1 MPSVVEGTRSA
12 ASSSILTV
20 VILGI
25 DPGSRITG
33 YGLVRTEGNRLHCL
47 DYGGIK
53 LTGGSEASNFP
64 NRLKQIYD
72 QLSLVLD
79 KYSPTAMAVEDI
91 FYAVNVKSV
100 LKLGHT
106 RGVVL
111 LLAAQFD
118 IPLIEYSPTAVKKAV
133 AGYGRADKVQ
143 IQSMVCTLLNLK
155 EKPQPHD
162 ASDALA
168 VALCHIFSSS
178 RNQQLKKLG

>member
-1 MPSVVEGTRSA
+1 MFSVIERTRSA
-12 ASSSILTV
+12 ASSSILAV

-47 DYGGIK
+47 DCGGIK
-53 LTGGSEASNFP
+53 MTGSSEASNFP

-72 QLSLVLD
+72 QLFLVLD
-79 KYSPTAMAVEDI
+79 QYSPTAMAVEDI

-100 LKLGHT
+100 LKLGHA

-118 IPLIEYSPTAVKKAV
+118 IPLIGYSPTAVKKAV
-133 AGYGRADKVQ
+133 VGYGRADKVQ

-178 RNQQLKKLG
+178 QNRQLEKNG

>member
-1 MPSVVEGTRSA
+1 M
-12 ASSSILTV
+12 
-20 VILGI
+20 
-25 DPGSRITG
+25 
-33 YGLVRTEGNRLHCL
+33 
-47 DYGGIK
+47 
-53 LTGGSEASNFP
+53 
-64 NRLKQIYD
+64 
-72 QLSLVLD
+72 
-79 KYSPTAMAVEDI
+79 EDI

-106 RGVVL
+106 RAVVL

-133 AGYGRADKVQ
+133 VGYGRADKVQ
-143 IQSMVCTLLNLK
+143 IQNMVCTLLNLK

-178 RNQQLKKLG
+178 RNQQLKKHG